1 MLISGE
7 KIKKFSRIRFEDE
20 FFLDEAMKRRIQRW
34 KQAEQNRQ
42 DMDDEDEDD
51 VDESLLVGSQRQA
64 QERGET
70 RVVMKLRLL
79 MRTL

>member
-51 VDESLLVGSQRQA
+51 ADESLLVGSQRQA
-64 QERGET
+64 QGGRGRGVKREAK
-70 RVVMKLRLL
+70 RELS
-79 MRTL
+79 